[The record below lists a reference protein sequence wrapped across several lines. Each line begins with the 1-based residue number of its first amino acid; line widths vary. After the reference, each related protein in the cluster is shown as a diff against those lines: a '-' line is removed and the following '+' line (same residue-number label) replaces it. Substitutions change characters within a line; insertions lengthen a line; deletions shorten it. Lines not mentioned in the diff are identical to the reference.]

1 MDSLLI
7 FLVGLALGAYNAES
21 IRRVVP
27 VLESNVQRNGVAHES
42 DL

>member
-7 FLVGLALGAYNAES
+7 FLAGLALGAYNAES
-21 IRRVVP
+21 IRRIAP
-27 VLESNVQRNGVAHES
+27 VLESNAQKNGVAHES